1 MHEEFEHL
9 MKAISSRAYCTVM
22 NAGCRSLD
30 DIRSFGRK
38 NFEKFPG
45 CGRITVEDIGRAIGE
60 NWQRCRLGRR
70 YWRHKIHGTRYEE
83 IGRAELQ
90 NAREIQVKEG
100 ALLVIYKG
108 GDHKLWARPVEE
120 FEDGRFERITK

>member
-9 MKAISSRAYCTVM
+9 MKSISSRAYCTVM

-70 YWRHKIHGTRYEE
+70 DWRHKIRGTRYEE
-83 IGRAELQ
+83 IGRAEMQ
-90 NAREIQVKEG
+90 TSVPVAEG
-100 ALLVIYKG
+100 AILVIYKG
-108 GDHKLWARPVEE
+108 DDRKLWARPVEA